1 MGILRT
7 RLGRVLESAEGP
19 PEVTQGSTPG
29 PKVSMRKDRFKVTEP
44 GPGKRQMQKP
54 GKQSVPR
61 KIIWKEFRRK
71 GRRGMVQNEE
81 AAYKGVNP
89 SKGTVHTR
97 SETISS
103 AQPQSKQFYPKVLG
117 PTI

>member
-1 MGILRT
+1 
-7 RLGRVLESAEGP
+7 
-19 PEVTQGSTPG
+19 
-29 PKVSMRKDRFKVTEP
+29 
-44 GPGKRQMQKP
+44 
-54 GKQSVPR
+54 
-61 KIIWKEFRRK
+61 
-71 GRRGMVQNEE
+71 MVQNEE

>member
-44 GPGKRQMQKP
+44 GPGKSQMQKP
-54 GKQSVPR
+54 GKQSVPPKNHMER
-61 KIIWKEFRRK
+61 VQEK
-71 GRRGMVQNEE
+71 G
-81 AAYKGVNP
+81 
-89 SKGTVHTR
+89 
-97 SETISS
+97 
-103 AQPQSKQFYPKVLG
+103 
-117 PTI
+117 